1 MNLAIQTNLKL
12 HVRAISSAREIVR
25 VNEPLASRDRLVID
39 KFRGYANYFLSR
51 ELSGKYSLRGKGYKT
66 LLDCN
71 LRLDK
76 HSALFQLV
84 E

>member
-1 MNLAIQTNLKL
+1 MNLAIQTNLKA

-51 ELSGKYSLRGKGYKT
+51 ELSGKYSLWGKGYKT

-76 HSALFQLV
+76 HSALF
-84 E
+84 